1 MREIRSTLTKP
12 VLEMRKPFLF
22 FWLRLTVPQR
32 RFFLLSLC
40 LQKMLGDIQQ
50 GKPVPG
56 KAGSGCFPAFPLLPF
71 QFFPFL
77 FPPFSG
83 VFLFLLSS
91 SFLLILPPLLPAD
104 MTDRLWSGLVEY
116 PLGVVAGLEVSEPF
130 TQPGH
135 TEIPVHTGCLD
146 RRISHENDSAGT

>member
-1 MREIRSTLTKP
+1 MRKIRSTLTKP

-71 QFFPFL
+71 QFFPFFL
-77 FPPFSG
+77 PPFSG
-83 VFLFLLSS
+83 VFLFLFMSP
-91 SFLLILPPLLPAD
+91 SFLLILPPLLPANS
-104 MTDRLWSGLVEY
+104 SG
-116 PLGVVAGLEVSEPF
+116 AGLWNIRSE
-130 TQPGH
+130 
-135 TEIPVHTGCLD
+135 
-146 RRISHENDSAGT
+146 